1 MSNILTDQILEKMGA
16 FEVRLWLFIAILFLR
31 SIRWAS
37 RWVEMKTI
45 REICEL
51 KFPLCGRLPAMKET
65 IAGLR
70 LRIGSRHETKYLQ
83 SLRA

>member
-1 MSNILTDQILEKMGA
+1 MGA
-16 FEVRLWLFIAILFLR
+16 FEAQLWLFMAIFFLR

-37 RWVEMKTI
+37 RWVDMKII

-51 KFPLCGRLPAMKET
+51 KFPLSGRLPAMKET

-70 LRIGSRHETKYLQ
+70 HRIGSRHETKYLQ